1 MENKQKNQKINFL
14 DQLAPLI
21 LSFLI
26 IIYFF
31 YGFYTNE
38 NSAGAGGFEGDFSLI
53 WNNLNLLR
61 GDILSNL
68 DNPLYSDSRPPLSYI
83 LHLILNPFNF
93 NEEVFRTSCFVLS
106 LTIPALLYFAIIRK
120 YPELEKR
127 YSLILALII
136 TLSPYFRTTAYWS
149 LGENYGLIF
158 VILTYIFYLN
168 LVNQI
173 KTDDDFKKILWI
185 FFLCFS
191 SSLAIY
197 FDQKLIFLPVIVLF
211 IIFNLKISIK
221 IKIFSLIFF
230 SLFALPYIYL
240 IFTWGAIIPTSAAQI
255 RGAGYSV
262 HPFNIG
268 FCLSML
274 AFYIFPFLICRKIQD
289 MNFKK
294 LFNIKIL
301 ILFLTFVIYLFS
313 VFWIGDYENLR
324 NDGKGIFHKLSILL
338 FEDLNYRLIFTVLIF
353 LISFFLIILF
363 LKSKNDV
370 LLILYFL
377 VLSLVTF
384 PFYQEYLDPLLFILF
399 FTFVKTDFYFDKKR
413 IYFLVSYFFI
423 FLIGSKI
430 YYNSIL

>member
-14 DQLAPLI
+14 DQFAPLI
-21 LSFLI
+21 LSSLI

-83 LHLILNPFNF
+83 LHLKFNPFNF

-106 LTIPALLYFAIIRK
+106 LTIPTLLYFAIIRK

-158 VILTYIFYLN
+158 VILTYLFSLN
-168 LVNQI
+168 LVDQI
-173 KTDDDFKKILWI
+173 KTDNDFKKILWI
-185 FFLCFS
+185 FFLCLF

-211 IIFNLKISIK
+211 LIFNLKISIK
-221 IKIFSLIFF
+221 IKIFSLVFF

-240 IFTWGAIIPTSAAQI
+240 IFTWGAIIPTSAAQSK
-255 RGAGYSV
+255 R
-262 HPFNIG
+262 
-268 FCLSML
+268 
-274 AFYIFPFLICRKIQD
+274 CR
-289 MNFKK
+289 
-294 LFNIKIL
+294 L
-301 ILFLTFVIYLFS
+301 FVI
-313 VFWIGDYENLR
+313 
-324 NDGKGIFHKLSILL
+324 
-338 FEDLNYRLIFTVLIF
+338 
-353 LISFFLIILF
+353 SF
-363 LKSKNDV
+363 
-370 LLILYFL
+370 
-377 VLSLVTF
+377 
-384 PFYQEYLDPLLFILF
+384 
-399 FTFVKTDFYFDKKR
+399 
-413 IYFLVSYFFI
+413 
-423 FLIGSKI
+423 
-430 YYNSIL
+430 

>member
-14 DQLAPLI
+14 DQFAPLV
-21 LSFLI
+21 LSSLI

-38 NSAGAGGFEGDFSLI
+38 NSAGAGGFQGDFSLI

-83 LHLILNPFNF
+83 LHLIFNPFNF
-93 NEEVFRTSCFVLS
+93 NEEVFRISCFVLS
-106 LTIPALLYFAIIRK
+106 LTIPTLLYFAIIRK

-158 VILTYIFYLN
+158 VILTYIFSLN
-168 LVNQI
+168 LVDQI
-173 KTDDDFKKILWI
+173 KTDNDFKKILRI
-185 FFLCFS
+185 FFLCLF

-197 FDQKLIFLPVIVLF
+197 FDQKLIFLPIIVLF
-211 IIFNLKISIK
+211 LIFNLKISIK
-221 IKIFSLIFF
+221 IKIFSLVFF
-230 SLFALPYIYL
+230 LLFALPYIYL
-240 IFTWGAIIPTSAAQI
+240 IFTWGAIIPTSAAKA
-255 RGAGYSV
+255 RGAGYSL

-268 FCLSML
+268 FCLSIL
-274 AFYIFPFLICRKIQD
+274 AFYIFPFLICRKIED

-294 LFNIKIL
+294 LFDTRIL
-301 ILFLTFVIYLFS
+301 ILFIIFIIYLIS

-363 LKSKNDV
+363 FKFNKDI

-384 PFYQEYLDPLLFILF
+384 PFYQEYLDPLLFILV
-399 FTFVKTDFYFDKKR
+399 FTFIKTDFYFDKKR
-413 IYFLVSYFFI
+413 IYFLVSYFFV

>member
-14 DQLAPLI
+14 DQFAPLV

-83 LHLILNPFNF
+83 LHLTLNPFNF

-106 LTIPALLYFAIIRK
+106 LTIPTLLYFAIIRK

-158 VILTYIFYLN
+158 VILTYIFSLN
-168 LVNQI
+168 LDHQI
-173 KTDDDFKKILWI
+173 KTGNNFKKILWI
-185 FFLCFS
+185 FFLCLS

-197 FDQKLIFLPVIVLF
+197 FDQKLIFLPIIVLF
-211 IIFNLKISIK
+211 LIFNLKISIK

-230 SLFALPYIYL
+230 
-240 IFTWGAIIPTSAAQI
+240 
-255 RGAGYSV
+255 
-262 HPFNIG
+262 
-268 FCLSML
+268 
-274 AFYIFPFLICRKIQD
+274 
-289 MNFKK
+289 
-294 LFNIKIL
+294 
-301 ILFLTFVIYLFS
+301 
-313 VFWIGDYENLR
+313 
-324 NDGKGIFHKLSILL
+324 
-338 FEDLNYRLIFTVLIF
+338 
-353 LISFFLIILF
+353 
-363 LKSKNDV
+363 
-370 LLILYFL
+370 
-377 VLSLVTF
+377 
-384 PFYQEYLDPLLFILF
+384 
-399 FTFVKTDFYFDKKR
+399 
-413 IYFLVSYFFI
+413 
-423 FLIGSKI
+423 
-430 YYNSIL
+430 